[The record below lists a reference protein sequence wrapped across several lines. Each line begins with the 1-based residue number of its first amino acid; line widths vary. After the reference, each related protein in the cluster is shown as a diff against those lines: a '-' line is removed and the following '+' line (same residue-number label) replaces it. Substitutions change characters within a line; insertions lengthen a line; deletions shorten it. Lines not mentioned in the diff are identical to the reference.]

1 MFGRKKDEAAAQPAA
16 TEELTETP
24 TQGKGAPTPK
34 RNAQVASRKRPLV
47 PTDRKAAREAA
58 RNDRLAAQE
67 RLRIANETGDDR
79 YMMARDKGPQK
90 RFARNFVDARFM
102 VGEFLMFAIF
112 AFLIVSL
119 VVPSSPQVQVGITF
133 ALWAVL
139 GITVLDAFIM
149 TRQLKK
155 RLAAKFGQAE
165 RGVLWYAAMR
175 GLQFRKLRVP
185 KPLVKRGQ
193 SID

>member
-1 MFGRKKDEAAAQPAA
+1 VFGRKKDEAAAQPAA
-16 TEELTETP
+16 AEELTKIP

-34 RNAQVASRKRPLV
+34 RSAQVASRKRPLV
-47 PTDRKAAREAA
+47 TTDRKAAREAA
-58 RNDRLAAQE
+58 RNERLAAQE

-90 RFARNFVDARFM
+90 RYARNFVDARFM
-102 VGEFLMFAIF
+102 VGEYLMFVIF

-119 VVPSSPQVQVGITF
+119 VMPSSAQTQVGITF

-139 GITVLDAFIM
+139 GITVLDAFLM

-155 RLAAKFGQAE
+155 RLVAKFGQAE

-193 SID
+193 KVD

>member
-1 MFGRKKDEAAAQPAA
+1 VFGRKRDEAAAQPAA
-16 TEELTETP
+16 AEELTETP

-47 PTDRKAAREAA
+47 TTDRKAAREAA

-119 VVPSSPQVQVGITF
+119 VVPSSAEMQVGITF

-139 GITVLDAFIM
+139 GITVLDAFLM

-175 GLQFRKLRVP
+175 GLQFRKLRMP